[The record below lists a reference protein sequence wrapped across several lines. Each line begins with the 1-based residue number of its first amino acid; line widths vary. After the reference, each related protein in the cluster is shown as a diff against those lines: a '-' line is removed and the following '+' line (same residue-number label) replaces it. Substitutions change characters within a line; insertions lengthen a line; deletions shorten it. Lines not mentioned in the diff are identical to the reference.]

1 MIHKEQSERM
11 SAMKKEE
18 LLQLIAETIQESDGM
33 IVPLE
38 DGSPLT
44 LFDEPLVGFASASD
58 ALFDQYKQPGVI
70 GPAYMKPEE
79 WLPGAKTVIS
89 LFMPFSEQ
97 LRKSNYGD
105 IEHTSPEWLRGRI
118 EGQAFITNFTGNL
131 KNKLEKLGVAACVP
145 ALDPRFKVIRHD
157 LGTPEAPDRFFE
169 STWSERHA
177 AYASGLGTFGLHKGL
192 ITEKG
197 CAGRYCSI
205 IVDLE
210 LEAKPRDYTGIFDY
224 CTRCGACIPRCA
236 ACAITQEHAKNHALC
251 QDRQEMLKLRYAPR
265 FGCGK
270 CQTSVP
276 CESRNPS
283 RKKA

>member
-1 MIHKEQSERM
+1 
-11 SAMKKEE
+11 MKKQE
-18 LLQLIAETIQESDGM
+18 LLRLITEVFHESENLV
-33 IVPLE
+33 VPLE

-44 LFDEPLVGFASASD
+44 LFDEPLVGFGAASD
-58 ALFDQYKQPGVI
+58 ALFDQYLEPGII
-70 GPAYMKPEE
+70 GPMFMKPEV

-89 LFMPFSEQ
+89 MFMPFTEQ

-105 IEHTSPEWLRGRI
+105 IETTSPEWLRGRI
-118 EGQAFITNFTGNL
+118 EGQNFISGFTSGL
-131 KNKLEKLGVAACVP
+131 KKKLEEKGISVCVP
-145 ALDPRFKVIRHD
+145 ALDPRFAIKRHD

-177 AYASGLGTFGLHKGL
+177 AYVSGLGTFGLHKGL

-197 CAGRYCSI
+197 CAGRYCSL

-210 LEAKPRDYTGIFDY
+210 LEPTARDYTGVFDY

-283 RKKA
+283 RKKN